1 MIKIAICD
9 DEPLLQEQLAREL
22 SAILVPLGQTFTAD
36 YFSNGL
42 KLLAS
47 PLNYDLV
54 FLDIRMPGPNGITL
68 AQTLRSRKFQ
78 GALIFVTA
86 FMEHMPDAFEVE
98 ATDYLVKPI
107 QPKRLEGALMRA
119 IKRLKE
125 QSGKSL
131 FIQTMNWCKT
141 VKFGQI
147 YYAEVINRK
156 IYLHTRDGVI
166 EYYGKM
172 KELEPQLSPHF
183 IQCHRSY
190 LINPD
195 YLTEYADGMITLEN
209 HAQIPVSR
217 KYHPI
222 LMKRMME
229 YMGRQD

>member
-209 HAQIPVSR
+209 HAQIPVS
-217 KYHPI
+217 
-222 LMKRMME
+222 
-229 YMGRQD
+229 

>member
-1 MIKIAICD
+1 M
-9 DEPLLQEQLAREL
+9 
-22 SAILVPLGQTFTAD
+22 
-36 YFSNGL
+36 
-42 KLLAS
+42 AS

-217 KYHPI
+217 NTTPS
-222 LMKRMME
+222 
-229 YMGRQD
+229 

>member
-22 SAILVPLGQTFTAD
+22 SAIHAPLGQTFTAD

-222 LMKRMME
+222 RMTRMME

>member
-107 QPKRLEGALMRA
+107 QPKRLEGALQWLGKQNQQ
-119 IKRLKE
+119 IFLFTCQKREIEILE
-125 QSGKSL
+125 RRGIAFGK
-131 FIQTMNWCKT
+131 IM
-141 VKFGQI
+141 
-147 YYAEVINRK
+147 
-156 IYLHTRDGVI
+156 
-166 EYYGKM
+166 
-172 KELEPQLSPHF
+172 LS
-183 IQCHRSY
+183 R
-190 LINPD
+190 
-195 YLTEYADGMITLEN
+195 
-209 HAQIPVSR
+209 
-217 KYHPI
+217 
-222 LMKRMME
+222 
-229 YMGRQD
+229 

>member
-98 ATDYLVKPI
+98 ALDYLCKPI
-107 QPKRLEGALMRA
+107 DRCRLEAALKRGL
-119 IKRLKE
+119 KRLKNRTE
-125 QSGKSL
+125 QGL
-131 FIQTMNWCKT
+131 FIQTVNWCRT
-141 VKFGQI
+141 VKFQDI
-147 YYAEVINRK
+147 YYCEVINRK
-156 IYLHTRDGVI
+156 IYIHTRSGIMD
-166 EYYGKM
+166 YYGKM
-172 KELEPQLSPHF
+172 KELELQAGSRLF
-183 IQCHRSY
+183 KCHRSY
-190 LINPD
+190 LINLD
-195 YLTEYADGMITLEN
+195 YLSEYRGGTAVLEN
-209 HAQIPVSR
+209 GEQIPVAKSCR
-217 KYHPI
+217 QL
-222 LMKRMME
+222 LMERLME
-229 YMGRQD
+229 EMAGEE